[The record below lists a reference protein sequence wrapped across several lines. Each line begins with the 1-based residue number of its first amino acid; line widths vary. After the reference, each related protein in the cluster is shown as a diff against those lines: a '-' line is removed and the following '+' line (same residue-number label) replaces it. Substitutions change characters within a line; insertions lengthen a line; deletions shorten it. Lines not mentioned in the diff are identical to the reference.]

1 MADRKAF
8 EDAVKDLLP
17 PQEDISVTEYVGETT
32 YWNEIRS
39 LGKLIP
45 TDEEFFADDG
55 ISYQASYGNHHYDDL
70 TIGQVRYLARLATEE
85 E

>member
-1 MADRKAF
+1 MADRQAF
-8 EDAVKDLLP
+8 EDAVKSLLRP
-17 PQEDISVTEYVGETT
+17 PRVEPDDVNIP
-32 YWNEIRS
+32 WDEIQS

-55 ISYQASYGNHHYDDL
+55 IRYQASYGNHHYKDL
-70 TIGQVRYLARLATEE
+70 TIGQVKYLSRLAMEE